1 MEAIANLMKHFVIQV
16 VVFGNPVQ
24 NVLEMAALG
33 ENAGQ
38 ETYLLI
44 YLLTYLVS
52 QTIDVG
58 ERDWKRK

>member
-1 MEAIANLMKHFVIQV
+1 MEAIANLMKRFVIQV

-38 ETYLLI
+38 ETYL
-44 YLLTYLVS
+44 YTYSLTYSVR
-52 QTIDVG
+52 QRAV
-58 ERDWKRK
+58 KRRNSAIL